1 MSPSASRTRTI
12 FALEKKL
19 TTRTKSWF
27 YPSQVFP
34 YRSESLTIIV
44 FSKDKLEGP
53 GKKILRT
60 SLTNILFTVK
70 HNDFIQEQW
79 KGHAMIVGKKKLIQ
93 NTFNEARHKF
103 LLGLVYR

>member
-79 KGHAMIVGKKKLIQ
+79 KGHAMIVGKKKVDSKHIQ
-93 NTFNEARHKF
+93 
-103 LLGLVYR
+103 